1 MVETGTTYADLAVA
15 LNGSPEGHRVQALE
29 THIAALKE
37 AVVKA
42 KAAIELE
49 RQAAAALSKQLAE
62 QSATNDKLQAELD
75 KLQAEF
81 NAYWQRECRNH
92 LYGR

>member
-49 RQAAAALSKQLAE
+49 R
-62 QSATNDKLQAELD
+62 
-75 KLQAEF
+75 
-81 NAYWQRECRNH
+81 
-92 LYGR
+92 